1 MINNNINH
9 YYEKHYDKENLLQ
22 KKIREYIQNDDNV
35 SKFLAPINDGLMIC
49 IKI

>member
-22 KKIREYIQNDDNV
+22 KKQENISKMMIMYQN
-35 SKFLAPINDGLMIC
+35 F
-49 IKI
+49 